1 MSNPLNHRG
10 QALVELALVLPI
22 FLLILFGIVDGAR
35 LGYAN
40 NQLSQAAREGAR
52 VAAVEASQVGATG
65 PACVASESQI
75 TSSTPGAYV
84 CPADVP
90 QPGPWPLKAD
100 VVSAV
105 NRMTVGLGQIPASD
119 VYLACDVGD
128 NSDPAPTGA
137 WTTAPWPDCRGSGVP
152 NGAGDVVSVRVVY
165 QFNPITPIAG
175 SIIGTVALS
184 GSASMVINGFASH

>member
-1 MSNPLNHRG
+1 MSSPLNHRG
-10 QALVELALVLPI
+10 QALVEFALFLPI

-35 LGYAN
+35 LVYAN

-75 TSSTPGAYV
+75 TSSHPGAYV
-84 CPADVP
+84 CPADAAA
-90 QPGPWPLKAD
+90 LKAD

-105 NRMTVGLGQIPASD
+105 NRMTVGLGQIPPSD
-119 VYLACDVGD
+119 VFLACDVGD
-128 NSDPAPTGA
+128 TSDPAPTGD
-137 WTTAPWPDCRGSGVP
+137 WTDATATWPDCGGSGVP

-175 SIIGTVALS
+175 SIVGTVALS
-184 GSASMVINGFASH
+184 GSASMVIN